1 MDNFDQKLGPDFFKN
16 LSAEAITPLN
26 VIHADI
32 YESSSKR
39 PKTTSKVWDVFEKL
53 PAQQGDSKAICK
65 LCRKIYTAKTTS
77 GTSHLRRHIEACVKR
92 GNHDLD
98 HRSVEACFKPV
109 NRDADRLTISHDT
122 LIASTTS
129 LKNYKLDVDE
139 IRRAIAMMIIVDEQ
153 PFQVVED
160 AGFRRLLSAACPEFP
175 VLSRKSIKRDLIS
188 IYAKERENIRE
199 LLATCPGRICLTSST
214 WKSNCDDHFNC
225 VTAHFIDHEWRLQ
238 KRILRFK
245 LIPPPYESLSVADE
259 IALCMVQ
266 WNIEHK
272 VFSVTLENLSSDGC
286 VADMLKSRLDVK
298 KYLPCKG
305 VFFHMSCFFHILN
318 LIVQAGF
325 NLVIDI
331 IGKLRLGIKYV
342 QQSPHRKKNFYI
354 ISKTLNLDTQRKLCL
369 DSPTWWNSTYN
380 MIEVALC
387 YKNAFDY
394 LAEQDKNFIH
404 KLSEDE
410 WEKMSVLYKFLK
422 VFFEAACVFFRN
434 RQPTSNLYFK
444 AVWKVHSR
452 LFDMVRG
459 PENFMTLM
467 VKEMHSKFNQYWS
480 EYNLILSCAA
490 ILDPRYKIKF
500 VEYCF
505 TKLYG
510 SGAQKYVSISVNTLY
525 GLFDEYMQNST
536 CPSHTAVLSV
546 ATTKISND
554 KDDNDGFEDY
564 ETFQSARFRTQVEK
578 SQLDLYLEEP
588 SHDLN
593 SEIDVLEYWTLC
605 SLRYP
610 ELSRMARDVLTIPV
624 STIASDSAF
633 DIGPQV
639 ISADRSSLKPK
650 MIQALVC
657 LQDWMLASDRT
668 RGSGSMESRT
678 EDDSSSSSDGD
689 GDGDY

>member
-16 LSAEAITPLN
+16 LTGEAIAPLN
-26 VIHADI
+26 VVHEEI

-65 LCRKIYTAKTTS
+65 LCRRIYTAKTTS

-98 HRSVEACFKPV
+98 HRSIEACFKPV
-109 NRDADRLTISHDT
+109 NRDANRLTLSHDT
-122 LIASTTS
+122 LIAATTS
-129 LKNYKLDVDE
+129 LKSYKLDVDE
-139 IRRAIAMMIIVDEQ
+139 IRQAIAMMIIVDEQ
-153 PFQVVED
+153 PFRMVED

-175 VLSRKSIKRDLIS
+175 VLTTKSIKSDIIS
-188 IYAKERENIRE
+188 IYVKERENIRE

-238 KRILRFK
+238 KRILSFK
-245 LIPPPYESLSVADE
+245 LIPPPYDSLSVADE

-272 VFSVTLENLSSDGC
+272 VFSVTLENLSSDDC
-286 VADMLKSRLDVK
+286 VANMLKPRLDAK

-305 VFFHMSCFFHILN
+305 AFFHMSCFFRILN
-318 LIVQAGF
+318 LIVESGF

-354 ISKTLNLDTQRKLCL
+354 IAKTLNLDTQRKLCL
-369 DSPTWWNSTYN
+369 DSPTRWNSTYN

-387 YKNAFDY
+387 YKNAFVY
-394 LAEQDKNFIH
+394 SAEQDKNFIH

-410 WEKMSVLYKFLK
+410 WEKLSVLYKFLK
-422 VFFEAACVFFRN
+422 VFFEVTCLFFRN

-444 AVWKVHSR
+444 PVWKVHSR

-459 PENFMTLM
+459 PENFMTFL
-467 VKEMHSKFNQYWS
+467 VKETHTKLNQYWS

-500 VEYCF
+500 VEYCY

-510 SGAQKYVSISVNTLY
+510 SGAQKYVSISVNTLN
-525 GLFDEYMQNST
+525 GLFGEYMQNSA
-536 CPSHTAVLSV
+536 CPSRTAVLSV
-546 ATTKISND
+546 ATSKISND

-639 ISADRSSLKPK
+639 ISADRSSLKSK

-668 RGSGSMESRT
+668 SSMESRT

-689 GDGDY
+689 DDY

>member
-1 MDNFDQKLGPDFFKN
+1 MDNFDQKLGPEFFKN
-16 LSAEAITPLN
+16 LSAEAVTPLN
-26 VIHADI
+26 VVHEEI

-39 PKTTSKVWDVFEKL
+39 PKTTSKVWDIFEKL

-65 LCRKIYTAKTTS
+65 LCRRIYTAKTTS

-92 GNHDLD
+92 GNHEVDQ
-98 HRSVEACFKPV
+98 RSIEACFKPV
-109 NRDADRLTISHDT
+109 KRNANRLTLSHDT
-122 LIASTTS
+122 LISATAS

-139 IRRAIAMMIIVDEQ
+139 IHRAIAMMIIVDEQ
-153 PFQVVED
+153 PFSVVED

-175 VLSRKSIKRDLIS
+175 VLSRSSIKRDIIS
-188 IYAKERENIRE
+188 IYVKERENIRE

-214 WKSNCDDHFNC
+214 WKSDSDDHFNC
-225 VTAHFIDHEWRLQ
+225 VTTHFIDHEWRLQ
-238 KRILRFK
+238 RRILRFK
-245 LIPPPYESLSVADE
+245 LMPPPYDSLSVADE

-272 VFSVTLENLSSDGC
+272 VFSVTLENLSSDDC
-286 VADMLKSRLDVK
+286 VADMLRSRLAAK

-305 VFFHMSCFFHILN
+305 VFFHVSCFFRILN
-318 LIVQAGF
+318 SIVQAGL
-325 NLVIDI
+325 NLVVDI
-331 IGKLRLGIKYV
+331 IAKLSLGIKYV

-354 ISKTLNLDTQRKLCL
+354 VAKTLNLDTQRKLCL
-369 DSPTWWNSTYN
+369 DTPARWNSTYN
-380 MIEVALC
+380 MVEVAFC
-387 YKNAFDY
+387 YKNAFVY
-394 LAEQDKNFIH
+394 LAEQDKNFLH

-422 VFFEAACVFFRN
+422 VFYEVTCVFFRN

-444 AVWKVHSR
+444 AAWKVHSR

-459 PENFMTLM
+459 PENFMTRM
-467 VKEMHSKFNQYWS
+467 VREMHSKLNHYWS
-480 EYNLILSCAA
+480 AYNLILSCAA

-500 VEYCF
+500 VEYCY

-510 SGAQKYVSISVNTLY
+510 SGAQKYVSVSVNTLY
-525 GLFDEYMQNST
+525 GLFDEYMQNSAR
-536 CPSHTAVLSV
+536 PSQTTLLSTAAS
-546 ATTKISND
+546 KISND
-554 KDDNDGFEDY
+554 KDENDGFEDY

-610 ELSRMARDVLTIPV
+610 ELSKMARDVLTIPV

-633 DIGPQV
+633 DITPQV

-650 MIQALVC
+650 MLQALVS

-668 RGSGSMESRT
+668 RGLGSMESKP

-689 GDGDY
+689 DDY